1 MSVAAPGTD
10 AGDRGLLS
18 EDGDSARHCRVDPPS
33 ARPPQSATAY
43 PQLSLGHVGCR
54 EVSHS
59 VGPSTDCLTK
69 RAHAVAELAE
79 SSVHTH
85 WQAHIGACSCS
96 VPSLAELSASMHSP
110 SPSPF
115 SCLLK
120 ITPFIFL
127 ALRFLLLLRDEKYSD
142 IEFFFFGTC
151 SHYLKKSL
159 FYAPPDI
166 YFCTQ
171 IRHLCYLFL
180 L

>member
-1 MSVAAPGTD
+1 M
-10 AGDRGLLS
+10 
-18 EDGDSARHCRVDPPS
+18 DPPS
-33 ARPPQSATAY
+33 ARPPQSATAH

-69 RAHAVAELAE
+69 RAHAVTELAE

-85 WQAHIGACSCS
+85 WQARIGACSCS
-96 VPSLAELSASMHSP
+96 APSLAELSASVRSP

-127 ALRFLLLLRDEKYSD
+127 ALCFLLLPRDEKYSD
-142 IEFFFFGTC
+142 IEFFVFGTF
-151 SHYLKKSL
+151 SHYLKKNL
-159 FYAPPDI
+159 FYAPPNI
-166 YFCTQ
+166 YFCTK